1 VQGGPHGARART
13 RHGEDPTQPD
23 AVTADDV
30 LRHLTDVDHPADE
43 ETLLTAAER
52 RGASPDVL
60 GAIRA
65 VPPVDHRDRDEVVRS
80 LRLDPAPHAEPGAQ
94 ARAPASP
101 GVSRASRAPQ
111 QDRVAAE
118 QRRTT

>member
-1 VQGGPHGARART
+1 MQGVRTEPART
-13 RHGEDPTQPD
+13 RHGEDPTEAD

-80 LRLDPAPHAEPGAQ
+80 LRMDPAPHAEPGAQ
-94 ARAPASP
+94 ACTPTPS
-101 GVSRASRAPQ
+101 GVSRASPAPQ
-111 QDRVAAE
+111 QDRVAGE